1 MQQRI
6 FPLCGSVLLSL
17 NPWGMENLKT
27 LIRSLSSGEEK
38 LVRHF
43 YKLREF
49 GEYRKREQLFDI
61 LLNENPKNESVLAGK
76 IGYTASSAAYHNIKS
91 RLKSDIVCVLLMQ
104 ESSCKFNTQYAQAMF
119 SCRRS
124 MLTGEILLSRGVYK
138 EGITLLRK
146 AAKIAEKYELYAERI
161 MTEDTLRNHYAG
173 SNDIEELSSGTEVI
187 ESNYQ
192 LLGQML
198 TSKRKLY
205 QTVFPDSEAED
216 APAYGTEQMLEELQ
230 SLENNSGSARVSFY
244 SKLSR
249 LNILHGSGDLYA
261 AIACGRELLEEIGA
275 NPVVMSSANLG
286 GIHLE
291 LANMHLR
298 VHDAQSAEKHAAE
311 AAERFRKG
319 MLNHMRAT
327 TLIFY
332 AQVQA
337 EHYEAAEKTLITV
350 LNSRC
355 LMEPQYEILGQRL
368 SLVAAWFSFAL
379 GRTGEANTRF
389 KSCSN
394 LAREKGAWYYG
405 FSILEILLL
414 LEKGSI
420 EAASY
425 KIDAFR
431 KTTARAKKDNV
442 VNRTL
447 LSIVILRSLLRTN
460 NDYVEMSKV
469 ASAEIAQLLKPS
481 SEAAWDPTGFEI
493 VPLDILIRMRATKE
507 YKAV

>member
-1 MQQRI
+1 
-6 FPLCGSVLLSL
+6 
-17 NPWGMENLKT
+17 MENLKT
-27 LIRSLSSGEEK
+27 LVRSLSSGEEK

-61 LLNENPKNESVLAGK
+61 LLNEEPKSESILADR
-76 IGYTASSAAYHNIKS
+76 IGYSAASAAYHNLKS

-161 MTEDTLRNHYAG
+161 MTEDALRNHYAG
-173 SNDIEELSSGTEVI
+173 SNDIDELSNGTEVI
-187 ESNYQ
+187 ENSYQ

-205 QTVFPDSEAED
+205 QTVFADVDMPDED
-216 APAYGTEQMLEELQ
+216 SAAGTEQMLEELQ
-230 SLENNSGSARVSFY
+230 TLESSSASTRVSFY

-249 LNILHGSGDLYA
+249 LNILHGAGDLRS
-261 AIACGRELLEEIGA
+261 AIACGQELLSEVEK

-291 LANMHLR
+291 LANMYLR
-298 VHDAQSAEKHAAE
+298 VLDSESAAKHAAG
-311 AAERFRKG
+311 AAERFKKG

-332 AQVQA
+332 AQVQQ
-337 EHYEAAEKTLITV
+337 EHYTVAEQTLQSV
-350 LNSRC
+350 LSSRC
-355 LMEPQYEILGQRL
+355 LAEPQYEILSQRL
-368 SLVAAWFSFAL
+368 YLVAAWYSFA
-379 GRTGEANTRF
+379 TGKTAEANTRF
-389 KSCSN
+389 KSAAN
-394 LAREKGAWYYG
+394 LAREKSAWYYG
-405 FSILEILLL
+405 YSILEILLL
-414 LEKGSI
+414 LEKESH
-420 EAASY
+420 EAAAY

-431 KTTARAKKDNV
+431 KTVARAKKDSI

-447 LSIVILRSLLRTN
+447 LSISILRALLRSG
-460 NDYVEMSKV
+460 NDYIEMSKV
-469 ASAEIAQLLKPS
+469 ASGEIAQLVKPS
-481 SEAAWDPTGFEI
+481 SEAEWDPTGFEI
-493 VPLDILIRMRATKE
+493 VPLDILIRMRVTKE
-507 YKAV
+507 FKTV

>member
-1 MQQRI
+1 
-6 FPLCGSVLLSL
+6 
-17 NPWGMENLKT
+17 MENLKT
-27 LIRSLSSGEEK
+27 LVRSLSSGEEK

-49 GEYRKREQLFDI
+49 GEYRKREQMFDI
-61 LLNENPKNESVLAGK
+61 LLNEDPKSESSLADK
-76 IGYTASSAAYHNIKS
+76 IGYSAASAAYHNVKS

-173 SNDIEELSSGTEVI
+173 SNDIDELSSGTEVI
-187 ESNYQ
+187 ENNYQ

-205 QTVFPDSEAED
+205 QTVFRDSESFDEGAG
-216 APAYGTEQMLEELQ
+216 PYGAEQMLEELET
-230 SLENNSGSARVSFY
+230 LEHNSGSSRVSFY

-249 LNILHGSGDLYA
+249 LNILHGSGDLNA
-261 AIACGRELLEEIGA
+261 AIACGKELLEDIGK

-291 LANMHLR
+291 LANMYLR
-298 VHDAQSAEKHAAE
+298 ILDSENAGKHAT
-311 AAERFRKG
+311 AAAALFKKG
-319 MLNHMRAT
+319 MLNHMRSTA
-327 TLIFY
+327 LVFY
-332 AQVQA
+332 AQVHA
-337 EHYEAAEKTLITV
+337 EQYDAAAKTLKEV
-350 LNSRC
+350 LISRC
-355 LMEPQYEILGQRL
+355 LTEPQYEILRQRL
-368 SLVAAWFSFAL
+368 HLVAAWFSFSL
-379 GRTGEANTRF
+379 GKTAEASAHF
-389 KSCSN
+389 KSCAD
-394 LAREKGAWYYG
+394 LAREKGGWYYG
-405 FSILEILLL
+405 HSILEILLL
-414 LEKGSI
+414 MEKESF

-431 KTTARAKKDNV
+431 KTVARAKKDNV

-447 LSIVILRSLLRTN
+447 LSIVILRALLRTS
-460 NDYVEMSKV
+460 NDYLEMSKT
-469 ASAEIAQLLKPS
+469 ASGEIAQLVKPS
-481 SEAAWDPTGFEI
+481 SEATWDPTGYEI
-493 VPLDILIRMRATKE
+493 VPLDILIRMRVTKE
-507 YKAV
+507 FKMV

>member
-1 MQQRI
+1 
-6 FPLCGSVLLSL
+6 
-17 NPWGMENLKT
+17 MENLKT

-61 LLNENPKNESVLAGK
+61 LLNESPKSESLLADRV
-76 IGYTASSAAYHNIKS
+76 GYSAASTAYHNLKS

-161 MTEDTLRNHYAG
+161 MTEDALRSHYAG
-173 SNDIEELSSGTEVI
+173 SNDVDELSSGTEAI
-187 ESNYQ
+187 ENNYQ

-205 QTVFPDSEAED
+205 QTVFSGADGSSDDGEEH
-216 APAYGTEQMLEELQ
+216 GTDRMLQELEK
-230 SLENNSGSARVSFY
+230 LESNSSSTRVGFY

-249 LNILHGSGDLYA
+249 LNILHGSGDLRA
-261 AIACGRELLEEIGA
+261 AIACGNELLDEVKN
-275 NPVVMSSANLG
+275 NPVVMSAANIG

-291 LANMHLR
+291 LANMYLR
-298 VHDAQSAEKHAAE
+298 VLDSENAAKHAVA
-311 AAERFRKG
+311 AAEGFRKG
-319 MLNHMRAT
+319 MLNHMRAV
-327 TLIFY
+327 TLLFY
-332 AQVQA
+332 AQVHEEQYA
-337 EHYEAAEKTLITV
+337 AAEQTLANV
-350 LNSRC
+350 LSSRC
-355 LMEPQYEILGQRL
+355 LSEPQYEILSQRL
-368 SLVAAWFSFAL
+368 HLVAAWFSFA
-379 GRTGEANTRF
+379 TGKTTEANARF
-389 KSCSN
+389 KCCAN
-394 LAREKGAWYYG
+394 LAREKSAWYYG
-405 FSILEILLL
+405 YSILEILLL
-414 LEKGSI
+414 LEKESQ
-420 EAASY
+420 EAAAY

-431 KTTARAKKDNV
+431 KTVARAKKDNV

-447 LSIVILRSLLRTN
+447 LSISILRALLRSN

-469 ASAEIAQLLKPS
+469 SSGEIAQLVKPS
-481 SEAAWDPTGFEI
+481 SEAEWDPTGFEV
-493 VPLDILIRMRATKE
+493 VPLDILIRMRVTKE
-507 YKAV
+507 FKAV